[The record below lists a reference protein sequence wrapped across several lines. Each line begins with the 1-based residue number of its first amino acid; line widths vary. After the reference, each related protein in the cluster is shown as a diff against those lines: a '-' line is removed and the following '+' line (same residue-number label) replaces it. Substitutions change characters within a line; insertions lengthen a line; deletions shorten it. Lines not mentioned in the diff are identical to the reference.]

1 MNKHLSFMQRML
13 LMLVGLVCASQVSAY
28 EAENEDGVTIYYNL
42 DGTNAIVTSGDS
54 EYAGDVKIPATVVA
68 DGITYTVTH
77 IGRRSHL

>member
-1 MNKHLSFMQRML
+1 MQRML
-13 LMLVGLVCASQVSAY
+13 LVMVGLVCASQVSAY
-28 EAENEDGVTIYYNL
+28 DFKAEKEDGVTIYYNL